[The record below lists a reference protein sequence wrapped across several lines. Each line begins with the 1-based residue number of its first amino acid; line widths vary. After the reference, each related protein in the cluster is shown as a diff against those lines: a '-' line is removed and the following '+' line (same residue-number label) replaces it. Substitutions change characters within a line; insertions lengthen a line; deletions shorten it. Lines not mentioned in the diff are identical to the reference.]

1 MFKVIIPFSLIHTD
15 IVEKALFES
24 DINGPLS
31 DLLCFLLTSIFS
43 CIDEEEAE
51 EQELEEKDK
60 QTSASAAAAASGGD
74 DQEIGAEMSYKELLT
89 SATAASQICQINHG
103 KLCVLVYPFDG
114 LQT

>member
-1 MFKVIIPFSLIHTD
+1 M
-15 IVEKALFES
+15 VEKALFES

-60 QTSASAAAAASGGD
+60 QGAAAASAGAASSVAAGAD
-74 DQEIGAEMSYKELLT
+74 EQDIGAEMSYKELLT
-89 SATAASQICQINHG
+89 SATAASQICQVNHG
-103 KLCVLVYPFDG
+103 
-114 LQT
+114 

>member
-1 MFKVIIPFSLIHTD
+1 M
-15 IVEKALFES
+15 VEKALFES

-60 QTSASAAAAASGGD
+60 QGAAAASAGPASSAATGGD
-74 DQEIGAEMSYKELLT
+74 DPDIGAEMSYKELLT
-89 SATAASQICQINHG
+89 SATAASQICQVNHG
-103 KLCVLVYPFDG
+103 
-114 LQT
+114 